1 MILNRADLRH
11 RTNFKFKK
19 SAESFGEECVWLGSG
34 ENDAL
39 INKRGLF
46 QPRVYTVEAYRRRSM
61 SAVGTVG
68 LARAL
73 HQSVINLTVSGATWW
88 ARTKS
93 RWWNVSADIYSH
105 YCGFILPLIY
115 IWILM
120 FYCVLNIIYYFY
132 SFIHRL
138 CLHISKSK
146 YANMCNTCRDEAA
159 NNYIKTSIHWW
170 INIHDEIIHIW
181 FNEYFYFRYLQY
193 IYIFEACSVPL
204 LWSLSRMMVL
214 LEKIVQS
221 KLNNH
226 FVKQILNIKPTAFQ
240 FLALYL
246 FLIKCFVIG
255 PHPCH
260 PISKYSGNAPAQPN
274 TKPFLALNLSDSI

>member
-11 RTNFKFKK
+11 KTHFKFKK

-61 SAVGTVG
+61 SAVETVG

-88 ARTKS
+88 VRTKS

-105 YCGFILPLIY
+105 FCGFILPLIY
-115 IWILM
+115 IWNLM

-138 CLHISKSK
+138 CLHISKCK
-146 YANMCNTCRDEAA
+146 YANMCNTCSDEAA
-159 NNYIKTSIHWW
+159 NNYIKTFIHWW
-170 INIHDEIIHIW
+170 INNHDEIIHIW
-181 FNEYFYFRYLQY
+181 FNEHFYFRYLQY

-240 FLALYL
+240 LLVLYL

-255 PHPCH
+255 PHPHPCH

-274 TKPFLALNLSDSI
+274 TDAQRKAVSCP